1 MTDDNLRSLADRRDA
16 RIRAIREAMN
26 SDSALVRLRAA
37 TTTVAFLAP
46 SVSPDPLARLVR
58 HLHGDDRA
66 TDLTALDAA
75 GEYLDEMLA
84 WPNNQRARV
93 PLTYLIA
100 AAASPSVQTRDY
112 DVQFALDHGQT
123 IEEWRDRYLAGP
135 GEE

>member
-37 TTTVAFLAP
+37 TSSAAFLAH
-46 SVSPDPLARLVR
+46 SVSPDPIVRIVR
-58 HLHGDDRA
+58 HLHGDETA
-66 TDLTALDAA
+66 TDDSALDAA
-75 GEYLDEMLA
+75 GEYLDAMLA
-84 WPNNQRARV
+84 TPNHQRARV

-100 AAASPSVQTRDY
+100 AAASPSVQTHDY
-112 DVQFALDHGQT
+112 DVQFVLDHGET
-123 IEEWRDRYLAGP
+123 IWEWRARYLSGP